1 MLLER
6 YALKLRKNVNH
17 ANIFNININEAE
29 FSNISIDGTD
39 FEMSN
44 KHSKFEF
51 DNSSF
56 ENLIVI
62 YTKPAVINTIEGRNL
77 YKFKLGYVK
86 TKNSQLIVNVQNW
99 DVVNHL
105 NKYQGLIDFIDI
117 YMIPYDNIAKIAV
130 EYKYNSISLGVLYE
144 VIKDILIINFIDTGI
159 DYNQKLELVK
169 DYFQTDFENTFNNSR
184 KNKKI
189 ILYLDTV
196 NNGSETINSVKTEFS
211 VKSDITF
218 ENAFSYL
225 KTVSN
230 DNVLRYSIKCEDED
244 FKTSSID
251 GYNEDLK
258 TNEWSKPAR
267 IQVAEENIQTISDF
281 LRFQ

>member
-1 MLLER
+1 LLLER
-6 YALKLRKNVNH
+6 YALKLRKNVDH

-62 YTKPAVINTIEGRNL
+62 YTKPAIINTIEGRHV

-130 EYKYNSISLGVLYE
+130 EYKYNSASL
-144 VIKDILIINFIDTGI
+144 ILI
-159 DYNQKLELVK
+159 L
-169 DYFQTDFENTFNNSR
+169 
-184 KNKKI
+184 
-189 ILYLDTV
+189 
-196 NNGSETINSVKTEFS
+196 
-211 VKSDITF
+211 
-218 ENAFSYL
+218 
-225 KTVSN
+225 
-230 DNVLRYSIKCEDED
+230 
-244 FKTSSID
+244 
-251 GYNEDLK
+251 
-258 TNEWSKPAR
+258 
-267 IQVAEENIQTISDF
+267 NIF
-281 LRFQ
+281 A